1 MVLPKQAAY
10 ADRFA
15 LGRLASPRRLQERS
29 PIMPKTAR
37 SKNIAEEGPAS
48 PPPAEETASTEAE
61 PSLEAIAE
69 RAYEIYK
76 ARGGVHGKDSD
87 DWLEAELEL
96 RATRK

>member
-1 MVLPKQAAY
+1 
-10 ADRFA
+10 
-15 LGRLASPRRLQERS
+15 
-29 PIMPKTAR
+29 MPKTAR
-37 SKNIAEEGPAS
+37 SSKVTEEVPVSA
-48 PPPAEETASTEAE
+48 PAEEVASNEAE

-76 ARGGVHGKDSD
+76 ARGGAHGKDSD

>member
-1 MVLPKQAAY
+1 
-10 ADRFA
+10 
-15 LGRLASPRRLQERS
+15 
-29 PIMPKTAR
+29 MPKTAR
-37 SKNIAEEGPAS
+37 SSKVTEEVPVS
-48 PPPAEETASTEAE
+48 TPPAEEVASNEAE

-76 ARGGVHGKDSD
+76 ARGGADGKDSD